1 MGDQNSQKSYFRKLA
16 FLARKRSNTEDSNE
30 RINKKLD
37 LLIDRGKAS
46 LIAAYLAIG
55 SEVSPI
61 LFMKKRA
68 LEQVIS
74 VPVVE
79 DSGEP
84 LKFSIWMPSSELKI
98 GEFGVAIPQITEFV
112 EPDIIIVPMLAF
124 DSRGA
129 RLGYGGGFYDRT
141 LKTLRAKKKITAV
154 GIAFSGQEFNE
165 LPIDEND
172 QFLDC
177 IVTES
182 DTFWY

>member
-1 MGDQNSQKSYFRKLA
+1 
-16 FLARKRSNTEDSNE
+16 
-30 RINKKLD
+30 
-37 LLIDRGKAS
+37 
-46 LIAAYLAIG
+46 
-55 SEVSPI
+55 
-61 LFMKKRA
+61 
-68 LEQVIS
+68 
-74 VPVVE
+74 
-79 DSGEP
+79 
-84 LKFSIWMPSSELKI
+84 MPSSELKI
-98 GEFGVAIPQITEFV
+98 GEFGVAIPKITEFV

-154 GIAFSGQEFNE
+154 GIAFAGQEFNE